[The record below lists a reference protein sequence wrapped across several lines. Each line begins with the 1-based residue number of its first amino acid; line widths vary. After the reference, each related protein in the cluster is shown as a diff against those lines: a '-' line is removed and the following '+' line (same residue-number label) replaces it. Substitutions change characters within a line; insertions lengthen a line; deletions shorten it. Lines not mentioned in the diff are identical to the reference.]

1 MQRTSCSISCTA
13 WELPDRKINHPARKL
28 NFTKIFTKKFTFD
41 RMKYSLYTTWK
52 ERSNLNT
59 KRLNPFKLKVVIKNR
74 NWLLLSPY
82 VVLLYTV
89 ESSTPQQIK
98 IFFKSNKMS
107 FFIKKWYIQE
117 SQKVLKFRNKI
128 LDFRGR
134 FFLYWLKNYLYIER
148 GGEGPVG

>member
-28 NFTKIFTKKFTFD
+28 NCLFKSEIFTKKFTFD

-74 NWLLLSPY
+74 KWLLLSPY

-107 FFIKKWYIQE
+107 FFIKKMIH
-117 SQKVLKFRNKI
+117 SRVAKSFKI
-128 LDFRGR
+128 
-134 FFLYWLKNYLYIER
+134 
-148 GGEGPVG
+148 